1 MPDETPIY
9 SDLAIETLRAQ
20 LDDDTLLRLTEWGQS

>member
-1 MPDETPIY
+1 MTADSPIFD
-9 SDLAIETLRAQ
+9 DLAIETLRAQ